1 MVAVV
6 VAVGVGVGVGV
17 VVAVVVAVVVVVVVG
32 VGVGVVVANLTAR
45 NYATEFSTVSLL
57 SQRIPRSTNAGMAGI
72 F

>member
-1 MVAVV
+1 MVGVA
-6 VAVGVGVGVGV
+6 VAVGVGV
-17 VVAVVVAVVVVVVVG
+17 AVVVAVVVG